1 MGWSLRSRS
10 FMLGILV
17 ASVTWAV
24 ITYLYLSLV
33 QESSVSSHQH
43 ISGPVPHGAGLE
55 PLRDNAWAPSN
66 SNNRRGPGH
75 RAFDVETNSILGGKN
90 RKDKDRGALRRNQII
105 KGGQEDKPN
114 KAGGQSRPA
123 AADTNHK
130 LVGSSKDKDVL
141 ADLGM
146 VKTHQDQEEKESGY
160 RLHAFNTLI
169 SSRLSLHRPVPDTR
183 NRRCHAIE
191 YPVQLP
197 SASVVVCFFREEHA
211 ALLRTI
217 HSILDR
223 TPTHLLH
230 EIVLVDDTDDG
241 EAEWWSGVERSGGVG
256 GVKSG
261 GVGGVKSGGV
271 GGVKSGG
278 VGASYHA
285 AVAAETSGISDK
297 IHLLQTTRRE
307 GLIRARVFGARKATG
322 KVLVFLDSHVEVNV
336 GWLEP
341 LLARVSENHTHVVTP
356 IIDVISPDT
365 FEYTPSPL
373 VRGGFNWGLHFKWD
387 NIPASYFGDKANF
400 VKPIRSPTM
409 AGGLF
414 AMDRA
419 YFKELGEY
427 DTGMD
432 VWGGENLEIS
442 FRIWQCGGTLE
453 VIPCSRV
460 GHIFRRRRPYTGPDG
475 RDALLHNSLRLA
487 NVWLDEYKEHFFKT
501 RPNAAKLEYGD
512 VSERTELRTKL
523 KCRPF
528 SWYLANVYP
537 ELQLPGDQ
545 EKGKG
550 KGMVVGVGGDGR
562 QFQPWDKR
570 SRNYTDKW
578 QVRLT
583 DSNLCMESEGDTSKK
598 GSHLQLGP
606 CRSTPRQVFHHTARD
621 ELVLDRLLC
630 LEATQHRPR
639 LTKCHE
645 MGGGQEWRITPQ
657 VGVALYNLAVG
668 LCTAVEETRVGAPVI
683 MAICSTPER
692 STWDL
697 IPPL

>member
-1 MGWSLRSRS
+1 MSLSRPKPEPAKTTEHNVLNILVFSGVGGSGGGSMGWSLRSRS
-10 FMLGILV
+10 FLLGILV
-17 ASVTWAV
+17 ASITWAI

-33 QESSVSSHQH
+33 QESSVSSHLH

-75 RAFDVETNSILGGKN
+75 RAFDVETNSILGGKS
-90 RKDKDRGALRRNQII
+90 RKDKDSGALRRNQII
-105 KGGQEDKPN
+105 KSGQDEKPN
-114 KAGGQSRPA
+114 KAGQSIA
-123 AADTNHK
+123 AADTNHG

-141 ADLGM
+141 AELGM
-146 VKTHQDQEEKESGY
+146 VMTHQDQEEKESGY

-183 NRRCHAIE
+183 NKRCHAIE
-191 YPVQLP
+191 YPAQLP

-223 TPTHLLH
+223 TPPHLLH
-230 EIVLVDDTDDG
+230 EIVLVDDTDD
-241 EAEWWSGVERSGGVG
+241 
-256 GVKSG
+256 
-261 GVGGVKSGGV
+261 
-271 GGVKSGG
+271 
-278 VGASYHA
+278 ASYHA

-341 LLARVSENHTHVVTP
+341 LLARVSENRTNVVTP

-414 AMDRA
+414 AIDRA

-487 NVWLDEYKEHFFKT
+487 HVWLDEYKEHFFKT
-501 RPNAAKLEYGD
+501 RPSAAKLEYGD
-512 VSERTELRTKL
+512 VSERTELRTRL

-598 GSHLQLGP
+598 GSRLQLGP
-606 CRSTPRQVFHHTARD
+606 CRSSPRQVFHHTARD

-668 LCTAVEETRVGAPVI
+668 LCTAVEETRVGAPVV